1 MKRTLFKTLAMT
13 LAVIMLV
20 SVFTLGA
27 SAAWNY
33 QENATNDTYY
43 KLISQKY
50 WQIAPGIEETEVVL
64 NNDGGS
70 RRQVVHSVSVDLDN
84 PYNDIIPGYTGM
96 AEAVHNK
103 EFRVGVVSE
112 QARSAERLGYGNVV
126 AATNTT
132 LSWYTEQYY
141 KDHPEYV
148 GEPLGYSIVDGD
160 YYANSNGP
168 TYGMSRNGSDGVL
181 IINYDEH
188 PITGEPRPDS
198 IPKVMMRTLAD
209 PLTGWEKNAIPAWA
223 WLVKPDANGNPVN
236 QYASINHT
244 SGIASRTFVGI
255 KADGTVV
262 LSVSD
267 GEQLPYSAGFTM
279 YEMADY
285 MIKMGCIYACN
296 MDGGGSTTFCTK
308 RPGEDL
314 KVNCSLSDGGERPTT
329 SSALIISNAPA
340 DGQLAQAT
348 VSADYDFY
356 TPGSTVNFSAIGTD
370 VSGATVDIPDDV
382 QWQIKEDGMG
392 TINGGVFTSNG
403 TEGTVT
409 AQMVYNGTVVGE
421 KAVTIATPD
430 GISMSQSVVTVPFG
444 KTAAIPIVAT
454 VNNGLHQI
462 GLGPNDISF
471 NLDNTALGTFDGMSF
486 SAVDEADAP
495 ANLSGNVTAT
505 LNMGSNPT
513 LSFEL
518 KIGKGSEVMFD
529 FEDGQSDVDI
539 WNVIDNRK
547 GTIWDY
553 DMQLSLADKNNGQ
566 VHDGNYS
573 MRLELNGLSS
583 NLSHSSEYGWIRLG
597 IDGDAIELQNARSL
611 GFWMYI
617 PDDCIQLWA
626 QGNYMADTD
635 GNGTYDTQVLIS
647 MPPAFPNQVYDTID
661 EPGWHYLEMDLS
673 QYESIALK
681 DTMQFVK
688 DPSTGASG
696 AKGDFFISFIFARA
710 KNNPILDGKTVIGPY
725 TFYLDNFTVDYSDAT
740 DDRENPVIEKI
751 YMDGAAMEKREVVTT
766 DSSTVSFTSNVADAT
781 ARIDANKVEHPLV
794 NISGINASSAKAYVD
809 GVQVDASYAN
819 GVMSTGDITV
829 ADGYHRIKFEIC
841 DNVGNKSVMIRQF
854 KVESGS
860 DASTV
865 KLVPAD
871 ATLDRILFGSV
882 YWMNLVADD
891 IEKIQSVETV
901 IDMNSVNHWQLDHMI
916 LAEGFTADYT
926 IDEETN
932 TAAITFTRTED
943 TAQTGEANIAQIP
956 VRILDYDNDIHVPG
970 KTAAQYWANHEFWG
984 HDLALD
990 VDKGLITFV
999 DETTGTFSNE
1009 EFRVQTEMYTSRNYM
1024 DAEYLTTHGSTHI
1037 HTPEAIADKAPT
1049 CTEEG
1054 YTGRTFCNE
1063 CNSVVDWGTTVP
1075 ATGHSYVAD
1084 VKERKLVCESCGK
1097 ECTDSGIIEGA
1108 DGKIYYAITGKL
1120 LNGWQQEGDD
1130 WYFFDL
1136 YTFDGVDGRITTDKG
1151 IAFDFDNGRVMHG
1164 EWETVGNNKRYW
1176 FGPGFYKDTS
1186 PELTSCR
1193 PYEIDGETYLFD
1205 HNGYM
1210 QTGIHR
1216 FLDGTFDMIYFD
1228 CGTDGKAVRY
1238 TGVYSGTTFPADVDR
1253 VFVNGYPVKKY
1264 KLIEVNGD
1272 FYFINDGFKIAKNR
1286 NLYLSETL
1294 IDGCKYPDG
1303 RAILPGVYSFG
1314 EDGKMVIE
1322 PEKNGVIGGK
1332 LYIKDVLQT
1341 RYKLVQYDD
1350 EYYFVNDGDLVA
1362 VDKRLYLAA
1371 QYVDGKKDR
1380 YGYDLLPGNYYFGSD
1395 GKMVQEPPK
1404 NGVVDGKLYIENVLQ
1419 KRYQLAQYGEDFYFV
1434 NDGDLV
1440 AVDKR
1445 LYLAAQ
1451 YVDGK
1456 KDKYGYDLQPGYYN
1470 FDADGKMIQ
1479 EAPKDGVVDGKL
1491 YIENVLQKRYQLAQY
1506 GEDFY
1511 FINDGDLVVT
1521 DKKLYLGDQYVSG
1534 KKDKYGYDLL
1544 PGYYNFDADGK
1555 MIQEAPKNGVVDGKL
1570 YIDNVLQKKYALYQF
1585 GEDYYFVNDGDLVAT
1600 SKKLYLG
1607 AQYVDGKQDKYG
1619 YDLLPGYYNFD
1630 AEGKMIQEAPKNGV
1644 VDGKLYIDNIL
1655 QTRYKLVQF
1664 DGSYYF
1670 INDGDLVAKNV
1681 RMYLGQ
1687 QFVAGHTLPNGDPM
1701 PVGYYQFDA
1710 DGKMIIA

>member
-1 MKRTLFKTLAMT
+1 MKRALFKTLAMT

-20 SVFTLGA
+20 SAFTIGA
-27 SAAWNY
+27 SAAWTY
-33 QENATNDTYY
+33 QENGTSDTYY

-64 NNDGGS
+64 NNEGGS
-70 RRQVVHSVSVDLDN
+70 RRQVVHSLSVDLDN

-96 AEAVHNK
+96 NEAIHNK
-103 EFRVGVVSE
+103 QFRIGVVSE
-112 QARSAERLGYGNVV
+112 QARSAEKLGYGNVV
-126 AATNTT
+126 AATNST

-168 TYGMSRNGSDGVL
+168 TYGMSKNGSDGVL

-188 PITGEPRPDS
+188 PITGEPRPDDM
-198 IPKVMMRTLAD
+198 PKVMMRNLGD

-236 QYASINHT
+236 LQGSPNHT
-244 SGIASRTFVGI
+244 SGIASRTFIGV

-262 LSVSD
+262 ISVSD
-267 GEQLPYSAGFTM
+267 GEQLPYSAGYTM

-296 MDGGGSTTFCTK
+296 MDGGGSTTFCTQ

-329 SSALIISNAPA
+329 ASVLIISNAPA

-392 TINGGVFTSNG
+392 TIADGVFTSNG

-421 KAVTIATPD
+421 KTVTIATPD
-430 GISMSQSVVTVPFG
+430 GISMNQSVVTVPFG
-444 KTAAIPIVAT
+444 KTSAIPIVAT
-454 VNNGLHQI
+454 VNNGLHEI
-462 GLGPNDISF
+462 GLGPNDITF
-471 NLDNTALGTFDGMSF
+471 NLDNTALGTFDGMYF
-486 SAVDEADAP
+486 SAVDEESAP
-495 ANLSGNVTAT
+495 AELSGNVTAT

-529 FEDGQSDVDI
+529 FEQGQSDIDI

-553 DMQLSLADKNNGQ
+553 DMALSLADKDNGQ
-566 VHDGNYS
+566 VHDGDYS
-573 MRLELNGLSS
+573 MRLELNGLHS

-597 IDGDAIELQNARSL
+597 IDGDAIQLQNARSL

-688 DPSTGASG
+688 DPATGASG
-696 AKGDFFISFIFARA
+696 AKGDFFLSFIFARA

-781 ARIDANKVEHPLV
+781 VRVDANKVEHPMV
-794 NISGINASSAKAYVD
+794 NISGINASTAKAYVD
-809 GVQVDASYAN
+809 GVEVGASYAN

-829 ADGYHRIKFEIC
+829 ADGYHRVKFEIC
-841 DNVGNKSVMIRQF
+841 DNAGNKSVMIRVF

-871 ATLDRILFGSV
+871 ETLDRILFGSV

-901 IDMNSVNHWQLDHMI
+901 IDMNSVNHWQLDHMV
-916 LAEGFTADYT
+916 LAHGFTADYT

-932 TAAITFTRTED
+932 TAAITFTRTGEN
-943 TAQTGEANIAQIP
+943 TQTGEANIAEIP

-970 KTAAQYWANHEFWG
+970 KTAAQYWATHEFWG
-984 HDLALD
+984 QDLALD

-1037 HTPEAIADKAPT
+1037 HTPAAIADKAPT

-1054 YTGRTFCNE
+1054 YTGRTFCE
-1063 CNSVVDWGTTVP
+1063 GCNSVVDWGTTVP

-1084 VKERKLVCESCGK
+1084 TKERKLVCEVCGK
-1097 ECTDSGIIEGA
+1097 ESTASGLIQAA
-1108 DGKIYYAITGKL
+1108 DGKNYYAINGKL
-1120 LNGWQQEGDD
+1120 LNGWQGIDDD

-1136 YTFDGVDGRITTDKG
+1136 YDFYGVDGRITTDKG
-1151 IAFDFDNGRVMHG
+1151 IAFDFENGRVTHG
-1164 EWETVGNNKRYW
+1164 EWETLSNGNKRYW
-1176 FGPGFYKDTS
+1176 YGPGFYKDTS
-1186 PELTSCR
+1186 PELTSNR
-1193 PYEIDGETYLFD
+1193 PYEIDGYTYLFD

-1210 QTGIHR
+1210 RTGIHR

-1238 TGVYSGTTFPADVDR
+1238 TGVYPGGGDFPADQDR
-1253 VFVNGYPVKKY
+1253 VFVNGYPVKQY
-1264 KLIEVNGD
+1264 KLVNVNGD
-1272 FYFINDGFKIAKNR
+1272 FYFINDGYKIARNR
-1286 NLYLSETL
+1286 TLYLSENQIGGLTY
-1294 IDGCKYPDG
+1294 DGTRP
-1303 RAILPGVYSFG
+1303 ILPGYHYFG
-1314 EDGKMVIE
+1314 EDGKMEIV
-1322 PEKNGVIGGK
+1322 PE
-1332 LYIKDVLQT
+1332 
-1341 RYKLVQYDD
+1341 
-1350 EYYFVNDGDLVA
+1350 
-1362 VDKRLYLAA
+1362 
-1371 QYVDGKKDR
+1371 
-1380 YGYDLLPGNYYFGSD
+1380 
-1395 GKMVQEPPK
+1395 K
-1404 NGVVDGKLYIENVLQ
+1404 NGVVDGKLYIKDILQ
-1419 KRYQLAQYGEDFYFV
+1419 KRYQLASYDGEYYFI
-1434 NDGDLV
+1434 NDGDKV
-1440 AVDKR
+1440 YMNGK
-1445 LYLAAQ
+1445 LYLGEQ
-1451 YVDGK
+1451 YVSGK
-1456 KDKYGYDLQPGYYN
+1456 MDKYDYPLLPGYYN

-1479 EAPKDGVVDGKL
+1479 EAPKNGVVGDYL
-1491 YIENVLQKRYQLAQY
+1491 YIDNVQQKRYKLVQF

-1511 FINDGDLVVT
+1511 FINDGDKIVR
-1521 DKKLYLGDQYVSG
+1521 DKKLYLGAQYVEG
-1534 KKDKYGYDLL
+1534 FKDKYNYDLL

-1570 YIDNVLQKKYALYQF
+1570 YIDNVLQTRYKLVPF
-1585 GEDYYFVNDGDLVAT
+1585 GEDYYFVNDGDKVAVST
-1600 SKKLYLG
+1600 KLYLG
-1607 AQYVDGKQDKYG
+1607 AQYVDGYKDKYG

-1630 AEGKMIQEAPKNGV
+1630 ADGKMIQEAPKNGV
-1644 VDGKLYIDNIL
+1644 VGDYLYIDNVK
-1655 QTRYKLVQF
+1655 QTRYKLVEF
-1664 DGSYYF
+1664 DGDFYF
-1670 INDGDLVAKNV
+1670 INDGDKIYKSGKL
-1681 RMYLGQ
+1681 YLNQ

-1701 PVGYYQFDA
+1701 PVGYYNFGA
-1710 DGKMIIA
+1710 DGKMILN